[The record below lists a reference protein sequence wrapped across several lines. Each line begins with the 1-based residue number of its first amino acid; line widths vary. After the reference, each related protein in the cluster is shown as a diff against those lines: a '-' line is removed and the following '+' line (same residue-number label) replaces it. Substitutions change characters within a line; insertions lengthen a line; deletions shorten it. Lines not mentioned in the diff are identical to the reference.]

1 MSANDMDELQAVAQ
15 SIADERISASA
26 RDGFD
31 TLLQQALRG
40 SLVPAGTDAVITAVE
55 VDDLAEKKMVV
66 LTISSYLFRLM
77 VMFHFTPDAATKG
90 HFTRLAG
97 DGATEVGAGG
107 AAAAESEQAFM
118 DALAECGNLCC
129 GIFNRELGR
138 FFPHLGMST
147 PNVIDTQCLLY
158 LHKLRHAHVRHFA
171 IDIDPS
177 PRLHVSLCVSAYDRL
192 DFAVSAEEQADT
204 TGELELF

>member
-15 SIADERISASA
+15 SAADERISGSA

-40 SLVPAGTDAVITAVE
+40 SLVPSGADAVITAVE

-90 HFTRLAG
+90 HFARLTGAG
-97 DGATEVGAGG
+97 AAEAGAGG
-107 AAAAESEQAFM
+107 EQAFM

-147 PNVIDTQCLLY
+147 PNVIDTQCVHY
-158 LHKLRHAHVRHFA
+158 LHNLRHAHVRHFA
-171 IDIDPS
+171 IDIDQS

>member
-1 MSANDMDELQAVAQ
+1 MSAHDMDELQAVAQ
-15 SIADERISASA
+15 SAADERISASA

-40 SLVPAGTDAVITAVE
+40 SLVPSGTDAVITTVE

-90 HFTRLAG
+90 HFARLAG
-97 DGATEVGAGG
+97 DGAAEMGAEG
-107 AAAAESEQAFM
+107 EQAFM

-147 PNVIDTQCLLY
+147 PNVIDTQCLHY

>member
-1 MSANDMDELQAVAQ
+1 MSAHDMDELQAVAQ
-15 SIADERISASA
+15 SAADERISASA
-26 RDGFD
+26 RDSFD

-40 SLVPAGTDAVITAVE
+40 SVVPSGADAVITAVE

-90 HFTRLAG
+90 HFARPAG
-97 DGATEVGAGG
+97 DGAAEVGAEG
-107 AAAAESEQAFM
+107 EQAFM

-147 PNVIDTQCLLY
+147 PNVIDTQCLHY

-171 IDIDPS
+171 IDIDQS